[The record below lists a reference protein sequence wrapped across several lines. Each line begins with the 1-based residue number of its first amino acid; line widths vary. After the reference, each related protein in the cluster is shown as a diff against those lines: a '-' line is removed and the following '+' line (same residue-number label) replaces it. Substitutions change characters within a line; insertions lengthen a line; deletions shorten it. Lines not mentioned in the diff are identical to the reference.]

1 MRMLVVHLSNSSEAG
16 ASIGV
21 KVGGVLQRTC
31 AGPGAACEYS
41 VEDGSSVLLTAHDIV
56 YRWAHPSCP
65 GTNTGSCSFTMTEDT
80 GFNLFVQVE
89 PG

>member
-1 MRMLVVHLSNSSEAG
+1 MRTLVVHLSNRSEAG

-21 KVGGVLQRTC
+21 QVGSVPQRTC
-31 AGPGAACEYS
+31 AGPGATCEYS
-41 VEDGSSVLLTAHDIV
+41 VADGSSVLLTAHDIV
-56 YRWAHPSCP
+56 YLWEHPSCR